1 MADLLSTGISG
12 VRTYQRALATV
23 GNNIA
28 NVDTEGYSRQRLEIV
43 QSASSSEGSLNI
55 GNGARAVRVQRS
67 YDSFVVENLR
77 SSQSQLHKHQA
88 TLEYVTQLENIL
100 ADKQLS
106 LSTSLDG
113 FFSAVQE
120 VSLSPSSVS
129 ARQNMLNVAKS
140 TVEQFTSVGTQ
151 LSNIEEGSYSDLTVQ
166 VNTLNQ
172 FAEQLASVN
181 ASLNRVNSIDKQ
193 PNELL
198 DRRDTLIQDMSKLLR
213 VHAVEKNNG
222 SVDVHI
228 GDVASGQYLV
238 QGKKGSV
245 LGIERSAANPDEAV
259 LMIDP
264 YMSPQKVTQ
273 VVGGSIAG
281 ISEFRQN
288 SLTILRDELD
298 TLTQVFVGQVN
309 DTHALG
315 IDAQGNFGK
324 DLFSLGNIY
333 TVTPG
338 LNKGTGFVTVSAVP
352 NTKVE
357 KLTMELSYSD
367 SKKLWT
373 LTDTVSKKTVTGN
386 TELTMGGV
394 KFTLTGVPKDADTF
408 SLTSTKRP
416 IDALQVSVTKH
427 TDIASG
433 GPVSLSRASTNTSG
447 TRMTLNSYVKPKAA
461 ATDTTLDTALR
472 NNIAQVTASSI
483 TASNNVAFVIPANTQ
498 NSQFYSTEQNVS
510 SNIKMQVFTRAG
522 KQLFGSALTS
532 SEQAAL
538 VTTGNGFR
546 TNATYDS
553 TYNNQTGSS
562 AYMDANVTVTN
573 PTLTTPVPATAT
585 MTISGSAIKAS
596 DTMTMT
602 AGSATFT
609 HTFAANANLATS
621 AAAYVAA
628 WNAST
633 DANVSLYTAS
643 NSAGTITIT
652 EDTATT
658 GALTF
663 AGSVAQVG
671 VSSNIA
677 VATAAAAGTTG
688 VKGDVRDY
696 FAMAGSLQEDL
707 LVFVTG
713 TGSAEVSGQWGDLAG
728 SAGTAATA
736 TMTISG
742 AAIKAT
748 DTITMTVGS
757 ATVAHTFTA
766 TADLA
771 TSTSAYVAAWNAST
785 DANVSLYTA
794 SNAAGVITITQDT
807 PTAGALTA
815 SGSVARVGGSS
826 DILVATAAA
835 AGTTGV
841 APVDVREQLRQNI
854 DIQFA
859 SDASTYVLTDTTTN
873 TNIANGS
880 LTAGGTIEY
889 NGWKVSFDGTIQAND
904 KFSVRGNSAQA
915 GDNRNLLKLIDL
927 QDNKDIFSGRGDFTE
942 VYTDVIGDLGNS
954 VVQSAISRD
963 AQQIIFDQAQAKR
976 DETSAVSLDEEA
988 ADMLRFQQAY
998 QASAQIIQTATKLFD
1013 TILGIR

>member
-28 NVDTEGYSRQRLEIV
+28 NVDTQGYSRQRLEI
-43 QSASSSEGSLNI
+43 QESSSSSEGSLNI

-77 SSQSQLHKHQA
+77 SSQSQLTKHQA

-120 VSLSPSSVS
+120 VSLSPSSTA
-129 ARQNMLNVAKS
+129 ARQNMLNAAES
-140 TVEQFTSVGTQ
+140 TVAQFTSVGTQ
-151 LSNIEEGSYSDLTVQ
+151 LSSIEENSYSDLTGQ
-166 VNTLNQ
+166 VSALNQ
-172 FAEQLASVN
+172 FADQLASINV
-181 ASLNRVNSIDKQ
+181 SLNRVNSIDKQ

-198 DRRDTLIQDMSKLLR
+198 DQRDTLIQDMSKLLR

-222 SVDVHI
+222 AVDIHI

-238 QGKKGSV
+238 QGNKGST
-245 LGIERSAANPDEAV
+245 LGIERSATNPDKAV
-259 LMIDP
+259 LMLDP
-264 YMSPQKVTQ
+264 FMSPQAVTQ

-315 IDAQGNFGK
+315 IDAQGNFGG
-324 DLFSLGNIY
+324 DLFSVGNIY
-333 TVTPG
+333 AVTPG
-338 LNKGTGFVTVSAVP
+338 LNKGTGFVTVSALP
-352 NTKVE
+352 NAKIE
-357 KLTMELSYSD
+357 RLTMDLTYSD

-373 LTDTVSKKTVTGN
+373 LTDTVSKKAVTGV

-394 KFTLTGVPKDADTF
+394 KVTLSGVPKDADTF

-416 IDALQVSVTKH
+416 IDAMQVSVTEH
-427 TDIASG
+427 SNIASG
-433 GPVSLSRASTNTSG
+433 GAVSVTSASTNTSG
-447 TRMTLNSYVKPKAA
+447 TRMILNGYVKPTAA
-461 ATDTTLDTALR
+461 VANTTMDTALR
-472 NNIAQVTASSI
+472 NNISQVAAS
-483 TASNNVAFVIPANTQ
+483 TLTPSNNLAFVIPANTQ
-498 NSQFYSTEQNVS
+498 NSQFYSTDSGGAAALEVDTYTISGSGVTGSGGSVS
-510 SNIKMQVFTRAG
+510 YTYGGTTYSANYNTSATQTLTDLATTINAGAAGSTVTAAGTGATTFTITADAGSATQMTKGTVGGISATGGTALTGTAAETTAGVDNTVQMQVFTRAG
-522 KQLFGSALTS
+522 KQLYGSALSS
-532 SEQAAL
+532 SEQTSL
-538 VTTGNGFR
+538 VTSGNGFSR
-546 TNATYDS
+546 NAAYDS
-553 TYNNQTGSS
+553 TYNNQTGSN

-573 PTLTTPVPATAT
+573 PT
-585 MTISGSAIKAS
+585 SG
-596 DTMTMT
+596 DT
-602 AGSATFT
+602 
-609 HTFAANANLATS
+609 
-621 AAAYVAA
+621 
-628 WNAST
+628 
-633 DANVSLYTAS
+633 
-643 NSAGTITIT
+643 
-652 EDTATT
+652 
-658 GALTF
+658 
-663 AGSVAQVG
+663 
-671 VSSNIA
+671 
-677 VATAAAAGTTG
+677 
-688 VKGDVRDY
+688 RDY
-696 FAMAGSLQEDL
+696 FALAGSLKEDL

-713 TGSAEVSGQWGDLAG
+713 TGSAKVSGQWGSLA
-728 SAGTAATA
+728 SSEGTAATA

-757 ATVAHTFTA
+757 ATLAHTFAA

-771 TSTSAYVAAWNAST
+771 TSTAAYVAAWNAST

-794 SNAAGVITITQDT
+794 SNSAGLITITQDI
-807 PTAGALTA
+807 PTTGALTA

-835 AGTTGV
+835 ARTTGV

-854 DIQFA
+854 DVQFA
-859 SDASTYVLTDTTTN
+859 ADASTYVLTDTTTN
-873 TNIANGS
+873 TKLTSGTF
-880 LTAGGTIEY
+880 TAGGTIEY
-889 NGWKVSFDGTIQAND
+889 NGWTVSFDGVLQAND

-915 GDNRNLLKLIDL
+915 GDNRNLLKIIDL
-927 QDNKDIFSGRGDFTE
+927 QGNKDIFSGRGDFTE
-942 VYTDVIGDLGNS
+942 VYTDVIGDLGYS
-954 VVQSAISRD
+954 VVQSAVSRD

-988 ADMLRFQQAY
+988 ANLLRFQQAY
-998 QASAQIIQTATKLFD
+998 QASAQVISTATKLFD